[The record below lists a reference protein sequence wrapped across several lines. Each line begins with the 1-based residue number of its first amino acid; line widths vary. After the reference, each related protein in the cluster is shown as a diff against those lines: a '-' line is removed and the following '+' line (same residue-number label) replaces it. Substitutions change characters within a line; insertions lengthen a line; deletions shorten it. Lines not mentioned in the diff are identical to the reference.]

1 MTELRLLEQPYLVS
15 PSTLGMLH
23 LKVFNYVTT
32 C

>member
-1 MTELRLLEQPYLVS
+1 MPELRLLEQPYLAS

-23 LKVFNYVTT
+23 LTVFNYVTA